1 MVHPIKGVH
10 CIGGK
15 NPPLSGSIAQ
25 DVGASTPT
33 GSPTSIFPTSESS
46 VNTFQA
52 GFVKLPY
59 LQATLTQ
66 VKAKLPLNNPSKQAR
81 DIGSGSKMVT
91 RRLQDPGALFPS
103 PLVPCTG
110 KRHCPLNSNS
120 YSSENPHKRRRSY
133 ETTHQGLPKAPV
145 LPWKFCSIAHKRD
158 CLNRPPPE
166 PVRWPQHGLESKAVF
181 SSAPT
186 NTTATSSTLPSPP
199 SLTQVPLQGLPP
211 PPKGPVL
218 LLTPPPLPPWL
229 ERLPSPPSPPTSSD
243 DRSWVGR
250 SWDGS
255 CTTLPSTH
263 SPPQAPLQGL
273 PPPPKGSEP
282 LPTPPRPPPGLEPLP
297 TPPRPPTSCVEPS
310 WVARSWDCTWERQS
324 WDSRCDANPDAR
336 CSWGESVYANPDARC
351 DASWPVA
358 CQDWP
363 QKN

>member
-1 MVHPIKGVH
+1 MVHPVKGVH

-15 NPPLSGSIAQ
+15 SPPLSGSIAQ
-25 DVGASTPT
+25 DVGASTLT
-33 GSPTSIFPTSESS
+33 GLPTSKSN

-52 GFVKLPY
+52 GFCKLPQ
-59 LQATLTQ
+59 LQSTLTQ
-66 VKAKLPLNNPSKQAR
+66 VKAKLPLNNPSKLAR

-91 RRLQDPGALFPS
+91 RRPS

-166 PVRWPQHGLESKAVF
+166 PVRWPQHGLESKAVL
-181 SSAPT
+181 SSPPT

-211 PPKGPVL
+211 PPKGPEP

-250 SWDGS
+250 SCDGS
-255 CTTLPSTH
+255 CTTLSSTH

-273 PPPPKGSEP
+273 PPPPKGPEP
-282 LPTPPRPPPGLEPLP
+282 LPTPPRPPPALEPLP
-297 TPPRPPTSCVEPS
+297 MPPRPPTSCVEPS
-310 WVARSWDCTWERQS
+310 WDGRSWDGTWKRRS
-324 WDSRCDANPDAR
+324 WDSWCDGSWVEGVYGNRDA
-336 CSWGESVYANPDARC
+336 SC

-363 QKN
+363 QKK